1 MCGGGDKMN
10 NEYFDDEFSNYYEFD
25 DDKYK
30 NNNNLEKENQPLQN
44 KYKFL
49 FHVLCVQT
57 FICVFLLA
65 TLGGLKIMSPE
76 IYKIASKQIKASLEG
91 PRLND
96 GFKSVLEKIGI
107 FINNFWTFENS
118 QTESS
123 ISATAQ
129 MIENDLENSLDCAII
144 SDSGDSFLLEF
155 KQPAH
160 GKISSKFGKRTSP
173 LTGKSNET
181 HNGVDIVVGDG
192 TPILAM
198 ADGTISKKSS
208 SPCFGNFFFI
218 KHADGY
224 ESLYAHCSEIL
235 VEVGNNVAGGQIVAK
250 SGHSG
255 LVTGPHLH
263 FGVKKDGKWINPS
276 SLFPTLA

>member
-1 MCGGGDKMN
+1 MN
-10 NEYFDDEFSNYYEFD
+10 NEYFGDEFSNYYKFD
-25 DDKYK
+25 ENEYEYEND
-30 NNNNLEKENQPLQN
+30 NNQETESVPLQN

-49 FHVLCVQT
+49 FNVLCFQA

-76 IYKIASKQIKASLEG
+76 IYKTAGKQIKTSLDG
-91 PRLND
+91 PPLND
-96 GFKSVLEKIGI
+96 GFKRFLEKIGLL
-107 FINNFWTFENS
+107 INNF
-118 QTESS
+118 QPIDPGKIESD
-123 ISATAQ
+123 ISESAQ
-129 MIENDLENSLDCAII
+129 IIESDLENSLDCAII
-144 SDSGDSFLLEF
+144 SDSGDSALLEL
-155 KQPAH
+155 KQPAQ

-173 LTGKSNET
+173 LTGKNNET

-208 SPCFGNFFFI
+208 SPCFGNFLFI

-235 VEVGNNVAGGQIVAK
+235 VETGNDVTGGQVVAK

>member
-1 MCGGGDKMN
+1 MN
-10 NEYFDDEFSNYYEFD
+10 NEYFDDAFSNYYEFD
-25 DDKYK
+25 EDIYK
-30 NNNNLEKENQPLQN
+30 NDNNLEKDNKSSQN
-44 KYKFL
+44 KHKFL
-49 FHVLCVQT
+49 FHVLCAQT

-76 IYKIASKQIKASLEG
+76 IYKIASKQIKTSLDG
-91 PRLND
+91 PQLSD
-96 GFKSVLEKIGI
+96 GFKNVIDKIGL
-107 FINNFWTFENS
+107 FINNFLTFENKK
-118 QTESS
+118 TEAD

-129 MIENDLENSLDCAII
+129 ILENDLENSLDSAII
-144 SDSGDSFLLEF
+144 SDSGDSFFLEL

-208 SPCFGNFFFI
+208 SPCFGNFLFI

-235 VEVGNNVAGGQIVAK
+235 VEAGSDVSGGQIVAK

>member
-1 MCGGGDKMN
+1 MN
-10 NEYFDDEFSNYYEFD
+10 NEYFDDAFSNYYEFD
-25 DDKYK
+25 EDIYK
-30 NNNNLEKENQPLQN
+30 NDNNLEKDNKSSQN
-44 KYKFL
+44 KHKFL
-49 FHVLCVQT
+49 FHVLCAQT

-76 IYKIASKQIKASLEG
+76 IYKIASKQIKTSLDG
-91 PRLND
+91 PQLSD
-96 GFKSVLEKIGI
+96 GFKNVIDKIGL
-107 FINNFWTFENS
+107 FINNFLTFENNK
-118 QTESS
+118 TEAD

-129 MIENDLENSLDCAII
+129 ILENDLENSLDSAII
-144 SDSGDSFLLEF
+144 SDSGDSFFLEL

-208 SPCFGNFFFI
+208 SPCFGNFLFI

-235 VEVGNNVAGGQIVAK
+235 VEAGSDVSGGQIVAK

>member
-10 NEYFDDEFSNYYEFD
+10 NEYFDDAFSNYYEFD
-25 DDKYK
+25 EDIYK
-30 NNNNLEKENQPLQN
+30 NDNNLEKDNKSSQN
-44 KYKFL
+44 KHKFL
-49 FHVLCVQT
+49 FHVLCAQT

-76 IYKIASKQIKASLEG
+76 IYKIASKQIKTSLDG
-91 PRLND
+91 PQLSD
-96 GFKSVLEKIGI
+96 GFKNVIDKIGL
-107 FINNFWTFENS
+107 FINNFLTFENKK
-118 QTESS
+118 TEAD

-129 MIENDLENSLDCAII
+129 ILENDLENSLDSAII
-144 SDSGDSFLLEF
+144 SDSGDSFFLEL

-208 SPCFGNFFFI
+208 SPCFGNFLFI

-235 VEVGNNVAGGQIVAK
+235 VEAGSDVSGGQIVAK